1 MRLRTKILLY
11 FIAVHLLLAAAAVL
25 VFFENR
31 LLLLVM
37 EVLFASSVIVS
48 YRLVTALF
56 VPLDLIRTGTELMSE
71 RDFTSHFVKVGQP
84 EMDALIDVYNRM
96 IDELR
101 EERLRVEEQ
110 REFVGR
116 IVQASPSGVVIC
128 DFDGR
133 VDQVNPAAQ
142 RLLGRGPAAV
152 NGQALRE
159 LGPPVGEA
167 LAQLTPGHSQLLS
180 LPGGRRLKCSRVE
193 FRDRG
198 FLKSFYLL
206 EELTDEL
213 RLSEKAAYEKLIRM
227 MSHEVNN
234 SVGAVRSLLESSRTY
249 ASQLGDEDRG
259 DFVTALGVAG
269 SRLENLNRFMNGFAD
284 VVRIPPPD
292 RRPCD
297 LRDLVNDVVTLM
309 RPDLETR
316 GITLQAELDTDASVT
331 LDKNQIEQVLI
342 NVVKNAAESIGR
354 DGAIQIRLRRDG
366 RRLLLS
372 IADTGPGIAADTQQ
386 QMFTPFFTTKKDG
399 RGIGLT
405 VVQEIL
411 KNHGFDFT
419 LQNREP
425 TGAELTVEMPAG

>member
-11 FIAVHLLLAAAAVL
+11 FIAVHLLLAAAAVF

-56 VPLDLIRTGTELMSE
+56 IPLDLIRTGTELMGE

-101 EERLRVEEQ
+101 EERLRAREQ
-110 REFVGR
+110 RELVGR

-133 VDQVNPAAQ
+133 VVQVNPSAQ
-142 RLLGRGPAAV
+142 RLLGSGASGV
-152 NGQALRE
+152 NGRALRE
-159 LGPPVGEA
+159 LGPPIGEA
-167 LAQLTPGHSQLLS
+167 LAQLTPGHPQLLS
-180 LPGGRRLKCSRVE
+180 LPGGRRLKLSRVE

-234 SVGAVRSLLESSRTY
+234 SVGAVRSLLESSLTY
-249 ASQLGDEDRG
+249 ASQLGEEDRG
-259 DFVTALGVAG
+259 DFTTALAVAG

-297 LRDLVNDVVTLM
+297 LRELVTDVVTLM

-316 GITLQAELDTDASVT
+316 GITLRAELDGASIVT
-331 LDKNQIEQVLI
+331 LDKNQLEQVLI

-354 DGAIQIRLRRDG
+354 DGTVAITLHHDARRI
-366 RRLLLS
+366 LLS
-372 IADTGPGIAADTQQ
+372 IADSGPGIAADTQQ

-411 KNHGFDFT
+411 KNHAFDFT
-419 LQNREP
+419 LENREQG
-425 TGAELTVEMPAG
+425 GAELTIEIPAM